1 MTSKGVDV
9 SRVYG
14 EARPPKKDFGDV
26 FQVNPVNRGNQQI
39 GMHGYQTMDKIDKP
53 SNSKRSINSK
63 SSSYLGLEKNQG

>member
-14 EARPPKKDFGDV
+14 EARPPKRDFGDV

-39 GMHGYQTMDKIDKP
+39 GMHGY
-53 SNSKRSINSK
+53 
-63 SSSYLGLEKNQG
+63 